1 MCGVVTSGTNRI
13 LSVGELLRTVVVVLK
28 HAFTKEAHCTPYTQK
43 HQSLVLT
50 SAMDKVPVKVFLFHS
65 CTVYLCITFALLLL
79 PLLYW
84 YFNNKIQ
91 TGEGR
96 EEKPHQGES
105 YGLVHYK
112 TTLHVL
118 HLLVHLVYHDLH
130 AHVHQLKIK
139 QLLVPHLLNK
149 LLQLAKIKLDGQ
161 ISK

>member
-1 MCGVVTSGTNRI
+1 MCGVVTSGTKCI

-84 YFNNKIQ
+84 YFNNNVR
-91 TGEGR
+91 TGEGGD
-96 EEKPHQGES
+96 EKPHQVES
-105 YGLVHYK
+105 YGLVEYK

-118 HLLVHLVYHDLH
+118 HLLVHVHLVILNLH
-130 AHVHQLKIK
+130 AHVLHLKIK
-139 QLLVPHLLNK
+139 QLLVPRLLNK
-149 LLQLAKIKLDGQ
+149 LLQLAGIKLDG
-161 ISK
+161 